1 MFFFQDTQCHY
12 DNILEKIDLQ
22 APHTRRHHSD
32 AQFLIDV
39 YNGAKS

>member
-1 MFFFQDTQCHY
+1 
-12 DNILEKIDLQ
+12 LQ

-39 YNGAKS
+39 YNGAKSWPSLIEIICIRAPARNI